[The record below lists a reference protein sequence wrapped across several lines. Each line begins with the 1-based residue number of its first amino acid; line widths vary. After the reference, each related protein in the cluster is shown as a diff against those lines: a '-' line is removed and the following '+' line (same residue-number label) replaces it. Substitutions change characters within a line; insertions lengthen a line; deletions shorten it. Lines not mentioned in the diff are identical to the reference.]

1 MSDDELDALREQ
13 KLAELEAKLDASATP
28 DEPVE
33 IGTSDEFTDLVDAH
47 DVVLVDFH
55 AEWCGPCKQQAPIL
69 REVASDENAV
79 VAKIDIDVHR
89 ELAQSHGVRSVPT
102 MIVYADGSPVER
114 LIGVQSGAALR
125 SLIDRHAA

>member
-13 KLAELEAKLDASATP
+13 KLAELEAKLETPATP

-33 IGTSDEFTDLVDAH
+33 IDTPDALTDLVETH

-69 REVASDENAV
+69 QKVATDDDAV
-79 VAKIDIDVHR
+79 VAKVDIDVHR
-89 ELAQSHGVRSVPT
+89 GLAQSHGVRSVPT
-102 MIVYADGSPVER
+102 LIVYADGSPAER
-114 LIGVQSGAALR
+114 LIGVQSGATLR
-125 SLIDRHAA
+125 GLIDRHAA